1 MNFDKQSL
9 DEIKVC
15 KILPEQIELANQLAK
30 KRKQKEQVKRWKTCA
45 FKWLAV
51 LIPSLIALLA
61 WLFPRTN
68 TIPSEEA
75 HINDVGSNYE
85 EPEISIRE
93 NEFPQKVPAP
103 EIAPD

>member
-1 MNFDKQSL
+1 MNFDKHNL
-9 DEIKVC
+9 DGIEVCEIP
-15 KILPEQIELANQLAK
+15 PEQIELANQLAK
-30 KRKQKEQVKRWKTCA
+30 KRKQEEKVKRWKTCA

-68 TIPSEEA
+68 TIPDEET
-75 HINDVGSNYE
+75 HIDDVGSNYE

-93 NEFPQKVPAP
+93 DEFP
-103 EIAPD
+103 